1 MSETTII
8 MIAVAVL
15 LVLLFFKV
23 PVFISILSGS
33 AVYFFLCGGP
43 FTKILGQR
51 VLSGVGLPLWQS
63 PFSSVPAFL

>member
-23 PVFISILSGS
+23 PVFISI
-33 AVYFFLCGGP
+33 CP
-43 FTKILGQR
+43 
-51 VLSGVGLPLWQS
+51 VLPSIFSFAAAPLQK
-63 PFSSVPAFL
+63 F

>member
-33 AVYFFLCGGP
+33 AVYFFL
-43 FTKILGQR
+43 
-51 VLSGVGLPLWQS
+51 
-63 PFSSVPAFL
+63 